1 MSGRGSL
8 AWKVVTG
15 VASVLIV
22 PLAALSGVGAGRVV
36 AGGNVSDVGVAM
48 YKHGPAAVVVGAAVY
63 TVIVA
68 ALLALLSRAAGEYR
82 RTAYVVGLPLA
93 LGGLVL
99 TTALLRFT
107 YA

>member
-1 MSGRGSL
+1 L
-8 AWKVVTG
+8 ARKVVIG
-15 VASVLIV
+15 AAIVLIV
-22 PLAALSGVGAGRVV
+22 PLAAVSGVGAGRVV

-48 YKHGPAAVVVGAAVY
+48 YRHGQAAVVVGAAVY
-63 TVIVA
+63 TVIVG
-68 ALLALLSRAAGEYR
+68 ALLVLLRRAAGEYR

-93 LGGLVL
+93 FGGLVL